1 MLEMAALLQASIA
14 PCTTLPRVSTNIS
27 LQCRSIA
34 SFSGTSLG
42 KPQWYPKSSP
52 TERHPHRR
60 PGVARANR
68 NPDTIIEKTCQ
79 VGDHFL
85 DSVSNYI
92 LRQIQKPLAK
102 YVPHDWDP
110 LQFLPV
116 NIQSNLQKSEA
127 LATLVLR
134 EAIVVAAF
142 YLVYRKVNAFC
153 RWLYRV
159 YTHEQSSGEKV
170 HDEAAYAA
178 SPFQA
183 AQLPLQGL
191 VVIWASTRLLWVM
204 SVLCKMQAVITEET
218 VYDIRGTSFVLTITW
233 FLFRWKKLLVSKLV
247 KQRPLD
253 ETRRIVVIDKILSLG
268 IYGIAASAIAEVVGM
283 PLASLLAVGGISGI
297 AVGLAAKEVIS
308 NMFGGAS
315 LFLTRP
321 FVIGEKIK
329 AGKISG
335 AVQDIGFMQTKV
347 RGNDGVPVF
356 VPNQTFTRQVITN
369 FSRAKTKVLKASF
382 QLHNRHMFLVHRI
395 TSEVRNYLSSHQKVE
410 TERATPICWLDS
422 MHRNGPQLAISCE
435 IKAIE
440 TEAFCDTQQEILL
453 HTAKII
459 TDILGTD
466 SPYAPLVEDPSSEV
480 KVVDNQ
486 S

>member
-1 MLEMAALLQASIA
+1 MAALLQASSSVL
-14 PCTTLPRVSTNIS
+14 CTTRPRESWHIS
-27 LQCRSIA
+27 LQCRSA
-34 SFSGTSLG
+34 VTRLG
-42 KPQWYPKSSP
+42 KPQWHVKPGPAK
-52 TERHPHRR
+52 RHPRR
-60 PGVARANR
+60 SPGVARANR

-92 LRQIQKPLAK
+92 LRQIQKPLAQ
-102 YVPHDWDP
+102 YMPHDWDP
-110 LQFLPV
+110 LHFLPV
-116 NIQSNLQKSEA
+116 NIQSHLQKSEA

-142 YLVYRKVNAFC
+142 SLVYRRVNAFC
-153 RWLYRV
+153 RWLYRL

-170 HDEAAYAA
+170 HDEDAYAR

-183 AQLPLQGL
+183 AQLPLQGF
-191 VVIWASTRLLWVM
+191 VVIWASTRLLWVA
-204 SVLCKMQAVITEET
+204 SVLFKMQAVITEET
-218 VYDIRGTSFVLTITW
+218 VYDIRGSSFVFTFTW
-233 FLFRWKKLLVSKLV
+233 FFFRWKRLLIANLV

-253 ETRRIVVIDKILSLG
+253 ETRRIMVIDKIVSLTM
-268 IYGIAASAIAEVVGM
+268 YGIAASAVAEVVGM

-297 AVGLAAKEVIS
+297 AVGFAAKEVIS

-335 AVQDIGFMQTKV
+335 DVQDIGFMQTKV

-369 FSRAKTKVLKASF
+369 FSRAKTKVLRASF
-382 QLHNRHMFLVHRI
+382 QLQNRHMVVVRKI
-395 TSEVRNYLSSHQKVE
+395 TSRVRDYLSAHPNVD
-410 TERATPICWLDS
+410 TEKATPICWLHS
-422 MHRNGPQLAISCE
+422 MHHSGPQLAISCE

-440 TEAFCDTQQEILL
+440 DEAFCNTQQEILL
-453 HTAKII
+453 QAAEII
-459 TDILGTD
+459 TDILGSD
-466 SPYAPLVEDPSSEV
+466 SPYAPLVEVPSSVEIV
-480 KVVDNQ
+480 NSKA
-486 S
+486 